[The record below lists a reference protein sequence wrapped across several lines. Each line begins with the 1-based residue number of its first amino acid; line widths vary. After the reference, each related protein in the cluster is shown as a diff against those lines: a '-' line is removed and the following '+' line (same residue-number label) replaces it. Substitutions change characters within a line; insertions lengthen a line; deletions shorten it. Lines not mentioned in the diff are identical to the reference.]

1 MVDENSTPKQEEKV
15 TIGDKLKEAAQ
26 SAIPSDK
33 NIDISKVVDKGEKT
47 LAVLGYVSFLCVLPL
62 ALKPNSKYCQF
73 HGKQGLVITLFF
85 LILSWIGWVFTI
97 IGLLL
102 TFAHII
108 IVILSIMNA
117 SKGRTWKIPFVAQM
131 AEKLEW

>member
-33 NIDISKVVDKGEKT
+33 NTDISKVVDKGEKT
-47 LAVLGYVSFLCVLPL
+47 LAVLGYISFLCVLPL

-102 TFAHII
+102 TFTHII
-108 IVILSIMNA
+108 IVILAIMNA